1 MADTETRV
9 TGSIQTIPTEYTYI
23 MDRYRADRQRLSSYI
38 EARIVCLEVETEG

>member
-9 TGSIQTIPTEYTYI
+9 TSSTPTFLTEYTYI

-38 EARIVCLEVETEG
+38 EARIVCLEVETDG

>member
-9 TGSIQTIPTEYTYI
+9 TGLTSPFLTEYTYI

-38 EARIVCLEVETEG
+38 EARIVCLEVETDG